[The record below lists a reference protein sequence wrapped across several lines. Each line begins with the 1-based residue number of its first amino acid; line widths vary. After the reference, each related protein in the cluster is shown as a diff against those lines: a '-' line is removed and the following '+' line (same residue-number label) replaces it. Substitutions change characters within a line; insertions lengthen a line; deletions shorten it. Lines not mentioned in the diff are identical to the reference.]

1 MPPDAQFSN
10 RQGEVNYPG
19 WKALHGYEMAPA
31 KIGFS
36 GRLRSRRQPQ
46 GSLLTGWVGPHPNA
60 VREQFVVMNAL
71 DLQAPDRYTDAISRL
86 QECKDSS
93 ISIPK
98 LSRLLGVKST
108 TLNAKLRRQ
117 HLSVRTV
124 GRTNFVPGVL
134 ALQLAE
140 LHKHALIGWPT
151 LRQASAMSGVKAG
164 TIKAR
169 CEKGQLEGHLDLT
182 KRLRV
187 NPAELDGIHLNPR
200 ATPPA
205 PGEEPFG
212 DPAETPGVQ
221 PACNGLRHE
230 TGAVCPEGAGTK
242 EAPRSSG
249 SGEIAERGA
258 VIGWVPRA
266 SSPLPAPPR
275 LEPPSASGGPR
286 VPPDAIPANPEIIVI
301 SGKAGGLSEVGNP
314 RNLRPV
320 QTRHPQ
326 KEGKNLGILSYDPDQ
341 PFSISACVTGRS
353 VEYGGYAGKIVGIL
367 DDPFSPKIQVRFADH
382 RHPLMREV
390 LLSVGKRRVAK

>member
-1 MPPDAQFSN
+1 
-10 RQGEVNYPG
+10 
-19 WKALHGYEMAPA
+19 MAPA

-36 GRLRSRRQPQ
+36 GRHRSRRQSQ

-60 VREQFVVMNAL
+60 VRGQFVLMNTF
-71 DLQAPDRYTDAISRL
+71 DRQAPDRYAAAICRL

-98 LSRLLGVKST
+98 LSSLLGVKST

-117 HLSVRTV
+117 HILVRTV

-151 LRQASAMSGVKAG
+151 LRQASEMSGVKAA

-169 CEKGQLEGHLDLT
+169 CEKGQLESHLDLT

-187 NPAELDGIHLNPR
+187 NPAELDGIHLNIR
-200 ATPPA
+200 ATHPA

-212 DPAETPGVQ
+212 DPAATPGVQ
-221 PACNGLRHE
+221 TASSGQRNE
-230 TGAVCPEGAGTK
+230 TGAACPEAAGTK

-249 SGEIAERGA
+249 SGEIQERGEA
-258 VIGWVPRA
+258 IGWVPRA
-266 SSPLPAPPR
+266 PSPLPAPPR
-275 LEPPSASGGPR
+275 LAPPSESGGPR
-286 VPPDAIPANPEIIVI
+286 VLPTAIPANPELIVI
-301 SGKAGGLSEVGNP
+301 SGRAGGLPEVGNP
-314 RNLRPV
+314 RNLRTVPM
-320 QTRHPQ
+320 RHPQ

-341 PFSISACVTGRS
+341 PFSISACVMGRA
-353 VEYGGYAGKIVGIL
+353 VEYDGYAGKIVGIL

-390 LLSVGKRRVAK
+390 LLSVGKRRMA